1 MKSAA
6 CIKNMP
12 LNDNDKKLLCSIQSF
27 ISSKMIGGGGENGTI
42 IALKNINNSFT
53 FC

>member
-1 MKSAA
+1 
-6 CIKNMP
+6 MP

-42 IALKNINNSFT
+42 ISLKHINN
-53 FC
+53 